1 MSQRVVSMTRVSAV
15 VLMLV
20 ASVVLSCDRTP
31 DASEVVEPPQPTVV
45 VPTLGPSHPPT
56 PALPDLRVVATTTEP
71 LFTSAADLDYA
82 PDGSADPRGKIVAH
96 STLIV
101 IGTVTDTDPRVERV
115 PGRLTGDP
123 SRPDPNWTTVGYVHD
138 VLVERYLKGRGPGKV
153 PVLVPWGHEETVP
166 GTGNAP
172 VTLTLVSYSARHLYL
187 EKGGR
192 YLLFLTESDH
202 APGLWTGTAEPY
214 RYLLSEGRG
223 RVRTPAR
230 NPARPFYTRRSE
242 QDLVD
247 RVKDVIDNQS
257 AVADS
262 GIPHR
267 DRWRL
272 ESLDG
277 SPPLENRSLTLTVNG
292 NGYGGYDGCN
302 SFGGGHEGSLPVAGK
317 DGSFSAPPGMQ
328 QLALCVSRDG
338 SESIM
343 EQADTYLSAILG
355 GKTFRIDGDRLKILN
370 GAGEVRLVFVRRP
383 DLPGE
388 VVELSGTRWRLVDE
402 NDDYGD
408 LPLPTLVFLND
419 HMVGGATACR
429 SYVADYGTRYRSNVD
444 FEQRRTI
451 GPEDSCTEEMV
462 DLEHVF
468 LKRLSIST
476 EYAVDSSSGESILR
490 IRKHWEEPMVFE
502 PLPQVDKDRFFTGR
516 WSLEG
521 FTKPD
526 RIHSWHTVY
535 SNGTDVIPGTEITLS
550 FNDKGLTALG
560 ECYSFTG
567 SVDIEDSMIEVKDIV
582 RAEKPC
588 DNVSGMRGQDIRFA
602 DVLERLTSF
611 RTYGDRLFMRA
622 ENDEALLFRAE

>member
-223 RVRTPAR
+223 RVRDP
-230 NPARPFYTRRSE
+230 RPKSSAPVLHTQIRAGPRRSSQGCYRQSERGGRLRHTAPRQVETGVAGRKPSAGE
-242 QDLVD
+242 QVAHPHCERQ
-247 RVKDVIDNQS
+247 RVRGLRWLQLI
-257 AVADS
+257 
-262 GIPHR
+262 
-267 DRWRL
+267 RWR
-272 ESLDG
+272 
-277 SPPLENRSLTLTVNG
+277 P
-292 NGYGGYDGCN
+292 
-302 SFGGGHEGSLPVAGK
+302 
-317 DGSFSAPPGMQ
+317 
-328 QLALCVSRDG
+328 
-338 SESIM
+338 
-343 EQADTYLSAILG
+343 
-355 GKTFRIDGDRLKILN
+355 
-370 GAGEVRLVFVRRP
+370 
-383 DLPGE
+383 
-388 VVELSGTRWRLVDE
+388 
-402 NDDYGD
+402 
-408 LPLPTLVFLND
+408 
-419 HMVGGATACR
+419 
-429 SYVADYGTRYRSNVD
+429 
-444 FEQRRTI
+444 
-451 GPEDSCTEEMV
+451 
-462 DLEHVF
+462 
-468 LKRLSIST
+468 
-476 EYAVDSSSGESILR
+476 
-490 IRKHWEEPMVFE
+490 
-502 PLPQVDKDRFFTGR
+502 
-516 WSLEG
+516 
-521 FTKPD
+521 
-526 RIHSWHTVY
+526 
-535 SNGTDVIPGTEITLS
+535 
-550 FNDKGLTALG
+550 
-560 ECYSFTG
+560 
-567 SVDIEDSMIEVKDIV
+567 
-582 RAEKPC
+582 
-588 DNVSGMRGQDIRFA
+588 
-602 DVLERLTSF
+602 
-611 RTYGDRLFMRA
+611 
-622 ENDEALLFRAE
+622 